1 MGTRVFTDAQRLTFR
16 TEESRVLK
24 GTPMRSSGGGLLPQQ
39 ISGNYKVM
47 AIYDGTT
54 GKQGLPDALEPTEA
68 WIDASGLYRIGLN
81 TGPTF
86 QNIGPCGFD
95 LYACQAPRQYAY
107 DPTAAIVAELTSVW
121 QKLNSTI
128 LATGDQFPVEGVY
141 SLFRIVFTADA
152 ANPGCAVALTL

>member
-1 MGTRVFTDAQRLTFR
+1 MGTRVFTDAQRLAFR

-47 AIYDGTT
+47 AIYDGTL
-54 GKQGLPDALEPTEA
+54 GKQGLPDALDSAEA

-86 QNIGPCGFD
+86 QNIGTCAAT
-95 LYACQAPRQYAY
+95 LYGCNAPRQYAY
-107 DPTAAIVAELTSVW
+107 NTTAAMVTELTSVW
-121 QKLNSTI
+121 QQLGEAP
-128 LATGDQFPVEGVY
+128 LATGDQLIVQGVY
-141 SLFRIVFTADA
+141 SLFRVVFTPSAGA
-152 ANPGCAVALTL
+152 PGCVVALTL